1 MDVVGVSVIAGRTVA
16 GEGPPFHAAAAATG
30 EPVDPPF
37 ATATANLVAEACT
50 AAAAAFPAYRA
61 RPLGDRAAFLTAIA
75 EEIEAIG
82 EALTDRVQL
91 ETGLPEARVLG
102 ERGRTAAQAR
112 LFADVVRR
120 GDFLGLRLD
129 AALPDRLPLPKPD
142 LRLRRVPI
150 GPVAVWGASN
160 FPLAF
165 STAGG
170 DTISALAAGCP
181 VVVKGHP
188 AHPGTAELVARAVAR
203 AAARTGMPAGVFSL
217 LQDGDVSAARAL
229 AVDPRIAAI
238 AFTGSRSGGL
248 ALAALAA
255 ARSVPIPV
263 FAELSAVNPVI
274 VLPGAMESAE
284 DRSRLAEGYLTSLT
298 FGAGQLCT
306 NPGLLFVPV
315 GEAGDAL
322 VAEIGGRVRAT
333 AGATML
339 HPGISSAYAG
349 GVARR
354 AGVVGVA
361 EVGIGAGTCLAPASA
376 VHECSLATF
385 AEQPHLAEE
394 VFGAAGLVV
403 RYCDAGSL
411 AAALAGLEGQLT
423 ATLHGSDAP
432 ADLAAAAA
440 LLPVVEERAGRLIWN
455 GWPTGVEV
463 THAMVHGGP
472 FPATTAPWTT
482 SVGTLAIER
491 FLRPV
496 AYQNLPQSLLPEELR
511 DGNPWGVARMLD
523 GQPS

>member
-1 MDVVGVSVIAGRTVA
+1 MDVIGVSVIAGRSVA
-16 GEGPPFHAAAAATG
+16 GEGAPFHARAAATG
-30 EPVDPPF
+30 DPVDPPF
-37 ATATANLVAEACT
+37 RTATADLVAEACA
-50 AAAAAFPAYRA
+50 AAAAAFPTYRA
-61 RPLGDRAAFLTAIA
+61 RPLHDRADFLTAVA
-75 EEIEAIG
+75 EEIEVLG

-129 AALPDRLPLPKPD
+129 AALPDRTPLPKPD
-142 LRLRRVPI
+142 LRLRRVPL

-181 VVVKGHP
+181 VIVKGHP
-188 AHPGTAELVARAVAR
+188 AHPGTAELVAHAVTR
-203 AAARTGMPAGVFSL
+203 AAERTGMPAGVFSL
-217 LQDGDVSAARAL
+217 LQDGDVSAAKAL

-238 AFTGSRSGGL
+238 AFTGSRAGGL

-255 ARSVPIPV
+255 ARPVPIPV

-274 VLPGAMESAE
+274 VLPGAVASDAA
-284 DRSRLAEGYLTSLT
+284 RARLAEGYLTSLT

-322 VAEIGGRVRAT
+322 VAEIAGRVRAT
-333 AGATML
+333 AGSTML
-339 HPGISSAYAG
+339 HPGISSAYAV
-349 GVARR
+349 GVAQR
-354 AGVVGVA
+354 AGVTGVA
-361 EVGIGAGTCLAPASA
+361 EVGVGSGSELAPAA
-376 VHECSLATF
+376 TVHECSLATF
-385 AEQPHLAEE
+385 AAEPQLAEE
-394 VFGAAGLVV
+394 VFGAAGLIV
-403 RYCDAGSL
+403 RYDDADGL
-411 AAALAGLEGQLT
+411 VAALSGLEGQLT
-423 ATLHGSDAP
+423 ATLHGSDSP
-432 ADLAAAAA
+432 ADLASAAAV
-440 LLPVVEERAGRLIWN
+440 LPVVEERSGRVIWN

-472 FPATTAPWTT
+472 YPATTAPSTT

-496 AYQNLPQSLLPEELR
+496 AYQNLPQNLLPEELR
-511 DGNPWGVARMLD
+511 DGNPWGVTRMVD
-523 GQPS
+523 GQLS